1 MESAFLIALCVS
13 LMQGDPHSWG
23 AEGPLDMFWGG
34 AARCPQVDSGMRWR
48 VWCFGDI
55 AALRDVLGWAVA
67 SPQPSLR
74 PVARPPRPFYASC
87 APGSCGPGAAG
98 AREGL
103 LRARAHAAGG
113 CAPESWVLAARPL
126 AVCVCKWFLAR

>member
-74 PVARPPRPFYASC
+74 PVARPPAHSMPAVPL
-87 APGSCGPGAAG
+87 AAAG
-98 AREGL
+98 QALRGRGRVCCA
-103 LRARAHAAGG
+103 RARTPQVAVLLSPG
-113 CAPESWVLAARPL
+113 CWPRAP
-126 AVCVCKWFLAR
+126 